1 MSKRLATIFWL
12 GTKELRSLQHDLVL
26 VVFVVYSFTLAI
38 YTQATGTS
46 SEVHNASIAFVDE
59 DGSALSRQL
68 FNAFY
73 PPRFLKPVQISAAE
87 VDGALDQGRFIFVV
101 EIPPRFEADAR
112 SGRTPELLVNIDATA
127 MLQAGVGA
135 SYIQNIILQE
145 TTKFLQRTDNRS
157 GPPVEVVTRR
167 SFNPNGT
174 TSWFTSIVAII
185 NQVTLLTMVLTGAA
199 LLREREQGTIE
210 HLLVM
215 PLTAFD
221 IAMAKVWANGLV
233 ILVAVTVS
241 LFLIVRTVLAVPVAG
256 SPLLFLVGV
265 VLYLFFATALGIF
278 MGTVARTM
286 AQFALLVIVTV
297 IVLQLLSGGNTPV
310 ESQPEWLQRIT
321 YFLPSRSFVSFSQAI
336 IYRGANLRTVW
347 PDFAMVIGVGA
358 AFFIYSLR
366 RFRLAI
372 AASK

>member
-1 MSKRLATIFWL
+1 MKRLATIFWL
-12 GTKELRSLQHDLVL
+12 GTKELRSLRHDVVL
-26 VVFVVYSFTLAI
+26 VVFVIYSFTLAI
-38 YTQATGTS
+38 YSQATGTS

-59 DGSALSRQL
+59 DDSALSRQL

-73 PPRFLKPVQISAAE
+73 PPRFLRPVKIVPQDVEHAM
-87 VDGALDQGRFIFVV
+87 DQGKYIFVV

-112 SGRTPELLVNIDATA
+112 AGRHPELLLNVDATA
-127 MLQAGVGA
+127 MLQAGVGS
-135 SYIQNIILQE
+135 SYISNIILSE
-145 TTKFLQRTDNRS
+145 TTTFLQRSDERA
-157 GPPVEVVTRR
+157 GPAVSVVTRR
-167 SFNPNGT
+167 EFNPNGT
-174 TSWFTSIVAII
+174 TSWFTGVVAII
-185 NQVTLLTMVLTGAA
+185 NQVSLLTMVLTGAA

-233 ILVAVTVS
+233 ILVAVAVS
-241 LFLIVRTVLAVPVAG
+241 LFVVVRTVLAVPIAG
-256 SPLLFLVGV
+256 SPMLFLAGV

-310 ESQPEWLQRIT
+310 ESQPMWLQRIT
-321 YFLPSRSFVSFSQAI
+321 FFLPSRSFVSFSQAI
-336 IYRGANLRTVW
+336 IYRGAGLRIVW
-347 PDFAMVIGVGA
+347 PDFVLVTLMGL
-358 AFFIYSLR
+358 AFFVYSLR

>member
-1 MSKRLATIFWL
+1 MKRLAIIFWL

-26 VVFVVYSFTLAI
+26 VVFVIYSFTLAI

-59 DGSALSRQL
+59 DQSALSGQL
-68 FNAFY
+68 VNAFY
-73 PPRFLKPVQISAAE
+73 PPRFLNPEQIAARQL
-87 VDGALDQGRFIFVV
+87 DRAMDQGDYIFVI

-112 SGRTPELLVNIDATA
+112 AGRSPEVQVNIDATA
-127 MLQAGVGA
+127 MLQAGVGS
-135 SYIQNIILQE
+135 SYIQNILGQE
-145 TTKFLQRTDNRS
+145 TSRFLERS
-157 GPPVEVVTRR
+157 DHRAGPPVAVVTRR
-167 SFNPNGT
+167 LFNPNGT
-174 TSWFTSIVAII
+174 TSWFTSVVAII

-233 ILVAVTVS
+233 ILVAVAAS
-241 LFLIVRTVLAVPVAG
+241 LFLIVRTALGVPVAG
-256 SPLLFLVGV
+256 SPWLFLVGV

-278 MGTVARTM
+278 MGTIARTM
-286 AQFALLVIVTV
+286 AQFALLVIVVV

-310 ESQPEWLQRIT
+310 ESQPEWLQKIT

-336 IYRGANLRTVW
+336 IYRGAGLGIVW
-347 PDFAMVIGVGA
+347 PDFAMVTAMGLA
-358 AFFIYSLR
+358 LFLYSMRL
-366 RFRLAI
+366 FRKSI